1 MTDKKTSSK
10 TFFKLLFWQKLIRC
24 ADQKIKEIEG
34 YYIVIR
40 ILGSLHTNNE
50 KSYFLKLLF
59 CNLIRCWD
67 QKIKEI
73 NRNGSKVKTLCI
85 CIVYLLHLIN
95 IFSSL
100 NLLAVCTLLISI
112 GWQTQPM
119 PTLIFLLCTTL
130 RLYSSIIYLYFDA
143 N

>member
-67 QKIKEI
+67 QLSNEASQQTGVLL
-73 NRNGSKVKTLCI
+73 RNC
-85 CIVYLLHLIN
+85 
-95 IFSSL
+95 
-100 NLLAVCTLLISI
+100 
-112 GWQTQPM
+112 
-119 PTLIFLLCTTL
+119 
-130 RLYSSIIYLYFDA
+130 
-143 N
+143 